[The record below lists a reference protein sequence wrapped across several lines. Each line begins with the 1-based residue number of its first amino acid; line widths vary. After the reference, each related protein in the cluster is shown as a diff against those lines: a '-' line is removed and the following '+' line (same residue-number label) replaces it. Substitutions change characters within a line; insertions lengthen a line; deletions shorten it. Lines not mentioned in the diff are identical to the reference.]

1 MFYLGD
7 PKSASGNSSFK
18 KAAAISAANARS
30 SGSADETVS
39 SAIAFFL
46 SFFVTSVYE
55 LWSLSAKMKRY
66 QRSQDP
72 GPNPSKV
79 QLIYNLTDN

>member
-1 MFYLGD
+1 MAGPIFYLGD

-18 KAAAISAANARS
+18 NAAAISAAKARS

-55 LWSLSAKMKRY
+55 LWSLSAKINTL
-66 QRSQDP
+66 Q
-72 GPNPSKV
+72 KV
-79 QLIYNLTDN
+79 HGSNLGNMNVL